1 MKTSSKP
8 PPCGYF
14 CGDQLP
20 DAEKNMVVVHPTTIF
35 NAENEK
41 RLVQSNRVEPNFLDC
56 FIQNLIEYFS
66 RFKQSS
72 NSNNLIKIIYKDSVE
87 FIAFSPSD
95 LFIFRIYH
103 RNLFLSVLNYFST
116 EYTRQVWSFV
126 INERKLKFT
135 NHVLCIQQD

>member
-41 RLVQSNRVEPNFLDC
+41 
-56 FIQNLIEYFS
+56 
-66 RFKQSS
+66 KAG
-72 NSNNLIKIIYKDSVE
+72 K
-87 FIAFSPSD
+87 
-95 LFIFRIYH
+95 
-103 RNLFLSVLNYFST
+103 
-116 EYTRQVWSFV
+116 
-126 INERKLKFT
+126 
-135 NHVLCIQQD
+135 

>member
-41 RLVQSNRVEPNFLDC
+41 GLV
-56 FIQNLIEYFS
+56 
-66 RFKQSS
+66 
-72 NSNNLIKIIYKDSVE
+72 
-87 FIAFSPSD
+87 
-95 LFIFRIYH
+95 
-103 RNLFLSVLNYFST
+103 
-116 EYTRQVWSFV
+116 
-126 INERKLKFT
+126 
-135 NHVLCIQQD
+135 